1 MLERDIHL
9 PILIALL
16 CTFRIDADQKKQK
29 LERGPKTTSA
39 SQHTPVTHT
48 NNCSQQQQQQQQQ
61 QQYNQIIKIYTEWGN
76 HYLEKARFKRLIQN
90 LQIDLS
96 DGVLLADVVEAVCGQ
111 KVPDINK
118 KPKSATNMTR
128 LENLPLHMR
137 DAVVCSLMTVKTFHQ
152 QHGKTISP
160 NKLPHFCRNKS
171 SKPRSSSVFG
181 SPGDGRCS
189 LFFGNRRDVPLGRLG
204 DPLTQ
209 LSTTCSF
216 PIQPVPLRSLFTC
229 SYENL
234 CEKERITEYLVPLY
248 PHHLLPATVS
258 AGYAFDVCMSAV
270 PHFPDWYF
278 VSGWKLLQQQQP
290 GIPHQWFILNG
301 LSSNL
306 RLFFCLDFFPRRC
319 RRL

>member
-1 MLERDIHL
+1 MGRNHQRTNHGIVSKSRKSVRTLR
-9 PILIALL
+9 PS
-16 CTFRIDADQKKQK
+16 K
-29 LERGPKTTSA
+29 LFGKFLQT
-39 SQHTPVTHT
+39 
-48 NNCSQQQQQQQQQ
+48 
-61 QQYNQIIKIYTEWGN
+61 YNS
-76 HYLEKARFKRLIQN
+76 
-90 LQIDLS
+90 S
-96 DGVLLADVVEAVCGQ
+96 DGYFTNILVCGPVRARLHLRFSFWSKHF
-111 KVPDINK
+111 KVSPSCIFYSFDPVQEVKFGVRI
-118 KPKSATNMTR
+118 TR
-128 LENLPLHMR
+128 GR
-137 DAVVCSLMTVKTFHQ
+137 
-152 QHGKTISP
+152 
-160 NKLPHFCRNKS
+160 
-171 SKPRSSSVFG
+171 
-181 SPGDGRCS
+181 RCS

-216 PIQPVPLRSLFTC
+216 PIQPVPLRSRFTC

-290 GIPHQWFILNG
+290 GIPHQWFIPNG